1 MSGQARQL
9 DADLSFTGHDFEAVR
24 TTLHATA
31 GITLDAD
38 KRDLVYARLARR
50 LRALRM
56 TAFSDYMVLVN
67 SPRGAEERVHF
78 INALT
83 TNLTAFFR
91 EPHHFDFLAGR
102 LLPEVLRRH
111 AADRPVRIWSA
122 GCSTGEEPY
131 SIAMVAQEVLASAAG
146 LAPEILATDLDS
158 SVIASARQGRYAR
171 ERIAG
176 LSAQRSRKWFRPL
189 PGSGGGTVEV
199 KHELRKTVT
208 FRQLN
213 LMHDWP
219 VQGPFELIFCR
230 NVVIY
235 FDRPTRQRLLERFA
249 DCLCDGGYL
258 FLGRSEVMYDPA
270 GRFEPVGPAVYRKPG

>member
-1 MSGQARQL
+1 M
-9 DADLSFTGHDFEAVR
+9 DADLSFTDHDFEAVR

-31 GITLDAD
+31 GISLDAD
-38 KRDLVYARLARR
+38 KRELVYARLARR

-56 TAFSDYMVLVN
+56 TAFSDYMALVT
-67 SPRGAEERVHF
+67 SSHGAAERVHF

-91 EPHHFDFLAGR
+91 EPHHFDFLAGH
-102 LLPEVLRRH
+102 LLPEALRRH

-131 SIAMVAQEVLASAAG
+131 SIAMVAQEALAASPG
-146 LAPEILATDLDS
+146 LELEILATDLDS
-158 SVIASARQGRYAR
+158 SVVASARQGRYAR
-171 ERIAG
+171 ERIAS
-176 LSAQRSRKWFRPL
+176 LSAQRSRKWFCPV
-189 PGSGGGTVEV
+189 PGTGGEYVEV
-199 KHELRKTVT
+199 KPELQKPVT

-219 VQGPFELIFCR
+219 EQGPFELIFCR

-235 FDRPTRQRLLERFA
+235 FDRPTRRQLFERYA

-258 FLGRSEVMYDPA
+258 FLGRSETLHDLSD
-270 GRFEPVGPAVYRKPG
+270 RFEPVGRSMYRKPG

>member
-1 MSGQARQL
+1 MSGRVTQHQR
-9 DADLSFTGHDFEAVR
+9 DFSFTGRDFTAVR
-24 TTLHATA
+24 ETLYATA
-31 GITLDAD
+31 GISLNDD
-38 KRDLVYARLARR
+38 RRELVYARLSRR

-56 TAFSDYMVLVN
+56 TAFSDYMALVN

-91 EPHHFDFLAGR
+91 EPHQFDFLAGR
-102 LLPEVLRRH
+102 LLPEIRH

-131 SIAMVAQEVLASAAG
+131 SIAMVVQEVPAASPG
-146 LAPEILATDLDS
+146 LAVDILATDLDS
-158 SVIASARQGRYAR
+158 SVVASARQGRYAR

-176 LSAQRSRKWFRPL
+176 LSVQRSRKWFRPV

-199 KHELRKTVT
+199 RPGLRKTVT
-208 FRQLN
+208 FNQLN

-219 VQGPFELIFCR
+219 AQDPFDVIFCR

-235 FDRPTRQRLLERFA
+235 FDRPTRQRLFERFA
-249 DCLCDGGYL
+249 DSLGDGGHL
-258 FLGRSEVMYDPA
+258 FLGRSEAMHDPA
-270 GRFEPVGPAVYRKPG
+270 GRFEAVDRAVYRKSG